1 MKNTDGLVRHTFIRN
16 IRRTKKMSSY
26 YKHTR
31 TKSAKVPYSFRCEQC
46 MKDSG
51 TLKAT
56 ITGMEAE
63 MNSNFKTLNE
73 KNQKKLDELAHD
85 KLVREVKEVHRN
97 ATEKQI
103 YSKVFKDECPYCHK
117 PQSWAISGA
126 KDDMFSTPIVCVIL
140 GIIIGGGCYFFS
152 GVENNLTIALVAA
165 GICLV
170 LAAGSLIINM
180 IKIGNKKKQTAT
192 VVQKNVPV
200 IEWDAVDYI
209 LYL

>member
-1 MKNTDGLVRHTFIRN
+1 MGTYYRHRKTE
-16 IRRTKKMSSY
+16 SVE
-26 YKHTR
+26 
-31 TKSAKVPYSFRCEQC
+31 VPYSFRCEQC

-73 KNQKKLDELAHD
+73 KNRKKLDEIAHTY
-85 KLVREVKEVHRN
+85 LVREVKEVHRN
-97 ATEKQI
+97 ATEKNI

-126 KDDMFSTPIVCVIL
+126 KDDMFGTPIVCVIL
-140 GIIIGGGCYFFS
+140 GIIIGAGCYFFS

-165 GICLV
+165 GICLA
-170 LAAGSLIINM
+170 LAAGSLILNI
-180 IKIGNKKKQTAT
+180 IKIQNKKKQTAT

-200 IEWDAVDYI
+200 IEWDAVDHI
-209 LYL
+209 LGEG

>member
-1 MKNTDGLVRHTFIRN
+1 MGTYYRH
-16 IRRTKKMSSY
+16 KKTESVD
-26 YKHTR
+26 
-31 TKSAKVPYSFRCEQC
+31 VPYSFRCEQC

-63 MNSNFKTLNE
+63 MNSNFKTLND
-73 KNQKKLDELAHD
+73 KNQKKLDEIAHNY
-85 KLVREVKEVHRN
+85 LVREVKEVYRN

-103 YSKVFKDECPYCHK
+103 YGKAFKDECPYCHK

-152 GVENNLTIALVAA
+152 GVENNLTIALIAA
-165 GICLV
+165 GICLAV
-170 LAAGSLIINM
+170 GAGSLILNIV
-180 IKIGNKKKQTAT
+180 KIQNKKKQTAA

-200 IEWDAVDYI
+200 IEWDAVEHI
-209 LYL
+209 LGEGR

>member
-1 MKNTDGLVRHTFIRN
+1 
-16 IRRTKKMSSY
+16 
-26 YKHTR
+26 
-31 TKSAKVPYSFRCEQC
+31 

-63 MNSNFKTLNE
+63 MNSNFKTLND
-73 KNQKKLDELAHD
+73 KNQKKLDEIAHNY
-85 KLVREVKEVHRN
+85 LVREVKEVYRN

-103 YSKVFKDECPYCHK
+103 YGKAFKDECPYCHK

-152 GVENNLTIALVAA
+152 GVENNLTIALAAA
-165 GICLV
+165 GICLAV
-170 LAAGSLIINM
+170 AAGSLILNIV
-180 IKIGNKKKQTAT
+180 KIQNKKKQTAA

-200 IEWDAVDYI
+200 IEWDAVEHI
-209 LYL
+209 LGEGR

>member
-1 MKNTDGLVRHTFIRN
+1 MG
-16 IRRTKKMSSY
+16 SY
-26 YKHTR
+26 YRHRKTE
-31 TKSAKVPYSFRCEQC
+31 SVDVPYSFRCEQC

>member
-1 MKNTDGLVRHTFIRN
+1 MGTYYRHRKTE
-16 IRRTKKMSSY
+16 SVE
-26 YKHTR
+26 
-31 TKSAKVPYSFRCEQC
+31 VPYSFRCEQC

-63 MNSNFKTLNE
+63 MNSNFKTLND
-73 KNQKKLDELAHD
+73 KNQKKLDEIAHTY
-85 KLVREVKEVHRN
+85 LVREVKEVHRN
-97 ATEKQI
+97 ATEKNI

-126 KDDMFSTPIVCVIL
+126 KDDMFGTPIVCVIL

-165 GICLV
+165 GICLA
-170 LAAGSLIINM
+170 LAAGSLILNI
-180 IKIGNKKKQTAT
+180 IKIQNKKKQTVT

-200 IEWDAVDYI
+200 IEWDAVDHI
-209 LYL
+209 LGEG

>member
-1 MKNTDGLVRHTFIRN
+1 MG
-16 IRRTKKMSSY
+16 SY
-26 YKHTR
+26 YRHRKTE
-31 TKSAKVPYSFRCEQC
+31 SVDVPYSFRCEQC

-126 KDDMFSTPIVCVIL
+126 KNDMFGTPIVCVIL
-140 GIIIGGGCYFFS
+140 AIILGAGCYFFS
-152 GVENNLTIALVAA
+152 GVENNLTIAIAAA
-165 GICLV
+165 GICLAV
-170 LAAGSLIINM
+170 GAGSLILNI
-180 IKIGNKKKQTAT
+180 IKIQNKKKQTAM
-192 VVQKNVPV
+192 VVQKNLPV
-200 IEWDAVDYI
+200 IEWDEVQ
-209 LYL
+209 YLLSEN

>member
-1 MKNTDGLVRHTFIRN
+1 MG
-16 IRRTKKMSSY
+16 SY
-26 YKHTR
+26 YRHRKTE
-31 TKSAKVPYSFRCEQC
+31 SVDVPYSFRCEQC

-209 LYL
+209 LYLDRKSVV

>member
-1 MKNTDGLVRHTFIRN
+1 MGTYYRHRKTE
-16 IRRTKKMSSY
+16 SVE
-26 YKHTR
+26 
-31 TKSAKVPYSFRCEQC
+31 VPYSFRCEQC

-63 MNSNFKTLNE
+63 MNSNFKTLND
-73 KNQKKLDELAHD
+73 KNQKKLDEIAHTY
-85 KLVREVKEVHRN
+85 LVREVKEVHRN
-97 ATEKQI
+97 ATEKNI

-126 KDDMFSTPIVCVIL
+126 KDDMFGTPIVCVIL

-165 GICLV
+165 GICLA
-170 LAAGSLIINM
+170 LAAGSLILNI
-180 IKIGNKKKQTAT
+180 IKIQNKKKQTAT

-200 IEWDAVDYI
+200 IEWEAVDHI
-209 LYL
+209 LGEG